1 MKAGIEQLGYRH
13 QTSIEYVDS
22 SKSFV
27 EREIR
32 HLLEGARANLVQS
45 GFPLS
50 MWPFAI
56 QRNAVATNI
65 LPQLNGNTFDEA
77 EIPFGAKVLFW
88 NNPARADN
96 QAGKTS
102 PTSNEGVF
110 LGYHIQPGFAWK
122 GEFLVAKLEG
132 LDYHI
137 EHASLTVQ
145 RTKRIELA
153 SDEFIFP
160 LRLLKDPASHPVA
173 DAKARSDPVPLERGQ
188 AQIEEPA
195 ASEQSE
201 AKIKPVMSDKSGA
214 FDPSRMRLRVGWGST
229 CPSEGR
235 IQGAS
240 RHPVCSAAIR
250 AS

>member
-1 MKAGIEQLGYRH
+1 MGYRH

-56 QRNAVATNI
+56 QHNAVATNI
-65 LPQLNGNTFDEA
+65 LPQLNGNDSAWYLRFHKAFDEA

-137 EHASLTVQ
+137 EHAAARTERPYPSSMKISSVQ
-145 RTKRIELA
+145 MPR
-153 SDEFIFP
+153 
-160 LRLLKDPASHPVA
+160 RLCSRQQSHRRP
-173 DAKARSDPVPLERGQ
+173 
-188 AQIEEPA
+188 
-195 ASEQSE
+195 
-201 AKIKPVMSDKSGA
+201 
-214 FDPSRMRLRVGWGST
+214 DPSTLKPHRVQSQ
-229 CPSEGR
+229 PAPPAR
-235 IQGAS
+235 AS
-240 RHPVCSAAIR
+240 RQCL
-250 AS
+250 

>member
-1 MKAGIEQLGYRH
+1 MKSAIEQLGYH

-56 QRNAVATNI
+56 QHNAVATNI
-65 LPQLNGNTFDEA
+65 LPQLNGNDSPWYLRFHKTFDEVRYLS
-77 EIPFGAKVLFW
+77 EQRYCSGTTRHERTIRQ
-88 NNPARADN
+88 ARLR
-96 QAGKTS
+96 QHQI
-102 PTSNEGVF
+102 SNEGVF

-145 RTKRIELA
+145 RTKRIELPT
-153 SDEFIFP
+153 DEFIFP
-160 LRLLKDPASHPVA
+160 MRLLKDPASHPPVA
-173 DAKARSDPVPLERGQ
+173 CQNTK
-188 AQIEEPA
+188 
-195 ASEQSE
+195 
-201 AKIKPVMSDKSGA
+201 
-214 FDPSRMRLRVGWGST
+214 
-229 CPSEGR
+229 
-235 IQGAS
+235 
-240 RHPVCSAAIR
+240 
-250 AS
+250 